1 MGFKPGAD
9 FLSTLKAH
17 RRRSSPTAIARGAE
31 VSRAVS
37 VVTFAREKRD
47 RRKSL
52 ARRE

>member
-9 FLSTLKAH
+9 FLSTFNAH
-17 RRRSSPTAIARGAE
+17 RRRSSPTAITSGAE

-37 VVTFAREKRD
+37 NVTFAREKRD
-47 RRKSL
+47 RRKSS